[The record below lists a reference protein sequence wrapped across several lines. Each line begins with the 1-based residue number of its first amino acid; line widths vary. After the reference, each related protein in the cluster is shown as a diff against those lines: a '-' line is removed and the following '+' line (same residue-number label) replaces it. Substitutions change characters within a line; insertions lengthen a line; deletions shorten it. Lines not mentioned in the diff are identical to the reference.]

1 MKSIYHLAIICILA
15 FTSLHC
21 SRKNE
26 IYAISK
32 RKISVN
38 PKFRTIIQD
47 HNREIRFVSHR
58 RLDTLNLTP
67 VIFLDTVILAD
78 CMSIQ
83 HFEDSDEFSY
93 LTQTGSELCTTEVV
107 FLSST
112 IKNAKLV
119 WDTANEETTIFKN
132 INYSQFI
139 DVTDTFKN
147 AFNIDPEFKSM
158 NWRIYYPSK
167 SNYYSYFDKYT
178 SYFNS
183 DSIEY
188 FILGNYETFIG
199 FKYLQDTT
207 VYMRI
212 TK

>member
-1 MKSIYHLAIICILA
+1 MKAIYQLAIISILA

-21 SRKNE
+21 SRKSE
-26 IYAISK
+26 IYSVSK
-32 RKISVN
+32 KRISVN
-38 PKFRTIIQD
+38 PKYRTIIQD
-47 HNREIRFVSHR
+47 HNREIRFVAHR

-67 VIFLDTVILAD
+67 VTFLDTLILAD

-83 HFEDSDEFSY
+83 HFQDSDEFSY
-93 LTQTGSELCTTEVV
+93 LMETGSELCTTEVV
-107 FLSST
+107 FLSSS

-132 INYSQFI
+132 IDYSQYI

-147 AFNIDPEFKSM
+147 ALNLHSEFQSM

-167 SNYYSYFDKYT
+167 SNYYSYFNRYIS
-178 SYFNS
+178 SYNS

-188 FILGNYETFIG
+188 FILGNYETLIG
-199 FKYLQDTT
+199 FKYLKDTT
-207 VYMRI
+207 LYMRV
-212 TK
+212 TQ